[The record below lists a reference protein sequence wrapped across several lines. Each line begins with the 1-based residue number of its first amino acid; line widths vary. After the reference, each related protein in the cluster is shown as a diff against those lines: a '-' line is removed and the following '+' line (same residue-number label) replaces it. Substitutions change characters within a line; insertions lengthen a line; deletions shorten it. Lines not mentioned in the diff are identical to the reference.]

1 MPIKHI
7 WHSIEAQ
14 NIKYSLSTP
23 MQIRI
28 KSEGK
33 EEEEENIKYR
43 NNRLNIESASRNS
56 TGNEQTGQY

>member
-1 MPIKHI
+1 
-7 WHSIEAQ
+7 
-14 NIKYSLSTP
+14 

-33 EEEEENIKYR
+33 EEEENIKYR

-56 TGNEQTGQY
+56 TDNEQTGQY